1 MYYIYVYVCISS
13 LLLAHTNYAIFIGLS
28 LLLPPSVANPP
39 WRELKRPQ
47 RRQSPLASICMVGQ
61 VSKPLQA
68 AAFFFWIVDLQL
80 QLHLH
85 VRAIIRFGYVRGLSR
100 RRLPF
105 AQGEL
110 KSKAA
115 FGGVGASVRASA
127 AAAESISSALRLFEN
142 AGAFA
147 PPFC

>member
-68 AAFFFWIVDLQL
+68 AAFFFLD
-80 QLHLH
+80 
-85 VRAIIRFGYVRGLSR
+85 RG
-100 RRLPF
+100 PP
-105 AQGEL
+105 
-110 KSKAA
+110 
-115 FGGVGASVRASA
+115 A
-127 AAAESISSALRLFEN
+127 AAAPACSCHHPLWLRTRALAAPPALRARRAEEQSRLRRRGRLRSRLRRRRRVN
-142 AGAFA
+142 LVGFA
-147 PPFC
+147 LV